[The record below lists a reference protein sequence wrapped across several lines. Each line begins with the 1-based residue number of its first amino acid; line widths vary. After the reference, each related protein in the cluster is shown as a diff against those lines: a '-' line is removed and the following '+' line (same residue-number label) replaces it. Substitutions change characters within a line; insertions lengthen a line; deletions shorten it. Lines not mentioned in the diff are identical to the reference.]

1 MEHYKEKYWAK
12 RAGDYNKTEWVK
24 NGKLIDSYLSML
36 PDQKFETILEVGI
49 GTGAVAEK
57 MVEKLG
63 PLHGIDISSA
73 MISKINNPKI
83 TATVGDAHD
92 LKFESNSIELIY
104 MRNVI
109 HYIDYPKKAF
119 SEIYRC
125 LKPEG
130 YFLFSQVVPPVD
142 SLSEEYDWLVGR
154 NIHYPTH
161 LEIINWMK
169 IFQFINENQFILK
182 SQSIMNWL
190 NNTCNKQKEKDK
202 IINRHIETSGT
213 YKTLV
218 NYSTLN
224 DDIFVDIKHL
234 MILALKIK

>member
-1 MEHYKEKYWAK
+1 MEHYEEKYWAK

-24 NGKLIDSYLSML
+24 NGKFIDSYLSML
-36 PDQKFETILEVGI
+36 PDQAFETILEVGI

-63 PLHGIDISSA
+63 PLSGIDISSE

-109 HYIDYPKKAF
+109 HYIDYPIKAF

-125 LKPEG
+125 LKPGG
-130 YFLFSQVVPPVD
+130 YFLFSQVVPPEN

-161 LEIINWMK
+161 FEIINWMK
-169 IFQFINENQFILK
+169 DFQIINESEFILG

-190 NNTCNKQKEKDK
+190 NNTCNDEREKEE
-202 IINRHIETSGT
+202 IIDRHLKTSKR
-213 YKTLV
+213 YQSLV
-218 NYSTLN
+218 NFSTSNN
-224 DDIFVDIKHL
+224 DILVDIKHF
-234 MILALKIK
+234 MILAVK

>member
-1 MEHYKEKYWAK
+1 MEHYEEKYWAK

-24 NGKLIDSYLSML
+24 NGEFIDSYLSML

-63 PLHGIDISSA
+63 PLSGIDISSE

-109 HYIDYPKKAF
+109 HYIDYPIKAF

-125 LKPEG
+125 LKPGG
-130 YFLFSQVVPPVD
+130 YFLFSQVVPPES

-161 LEIINWMK
+161 FEIINWMK
-169 IFQFINENQFILK
+169 DFQIINESEFILG

-190 NNTCNKQKEKDK
+190 KNTCNDEREKEE
-202 IINRHIETSGT
+202 IIDRHLKTSKR
-213 YKTLV
+213 YQSLV
-218 NYSTLN
+218 NFSTSNN
-224 DDIFVDIKHL
+224 DILVDIKHF
-234 MILALKIK
+234 MILAVK

>member
-1 MEHYKEKYWAK
+1 
-12 RAGDYNKTEWVK
+12 
-24 NGKLIDSYLSML
+24 
-36 PDQKFETILEVGI
+36 
-49 GTGAVAEK
+49 
-57 MVEKLG
+57 
-63 PLHGIDISSA
+63 

-109 HYIDYPKKAF
+109 HYIDYPIKAF

-125 LKPEG
+125 LKPGG
-130 YFLFSQVVPPVD
+130 YFLFSQVVPPEN

-161 LEIINWMK
+161 FEIINWMK
-169 IFQFINENQFILK
+169 DFQIINESEFILG

-190 NNTCNKQKEKDK
+190 NNTCNDEREKEE
-202 IINRHIETSGT
+202 IIDRHLKTSKR
-213 YKTLV
+213 YQSLV
-218 NYSTLN
+218 NFSTSNN
-224 DDIFVDIKHL
+224 DILVDIKHF
-234 MILALKIK
+234 MILAVK

>member
-1 MEHYKEKYWAK
+1 MEHYDEKYWAK
-12 RAGDYNKTEWVK
+12 RAGDYNKTHWVK
-24 NGKLIDSYLSML
+24 NGKFIDSYLSML
-36 PDQKFETILEVGI
+36 PEKQFKTILEVGI

-63 PLHGIDISSA
+63 PLSGIDISSE
-73 MISKINNPKI
+73 MISLINNPKI

-92 LKFESNSIELIY
+92 LKFESNSLELIY

-109 HYIDYPKKAF
+109 HYIDNPIKAY

-125 LKPEG
+125 LRPEG
-130 YFLFSQVVPPVD
+130 YFLFSQVVPPDD

-161 LEIINWMK
+161 FEIINWMK
-169 IFQFINENQFILK
+169 DFQIINESEFILK

-190 NNTCNKQKEKDK
+190 NNTCNEKSKKDK
-202 IINRHIETSGT
+202 IINSHIESSEM
-213 YKTLV
+213 YKKQV
-218 NYSTLN
+218 NYSTFN
-224 DDIFVDIKHL
+224 GDIFVDIKHL
-234 MILALKIK
+234 MILAQKI

>member
-24 NGKLIDSYLSML
+24 NEKFIASYLSML
-36 PDQKFETILEVGI
+36 PDQAFETILEVGI

-63 PLHGIDISSA
+63 PLNGIDISSE

-109 HYIDYPKKAF
+109 HYIDYPIKAF

-125 LKPEG
+125 LKPGG
-130 YFLFSQVVPPVD
+130 YFLFSQVVPPEN

-161 LEIINWMK
+161 FEIINWMK
-169 IFQFINENQFILK
+169 DFQIINESEFILG

-190 NNTCNKQKEKDK
+190 NNTCNDEREKEE
-202 IINRHIETSGT
+202 IIDRHLKTSKR
-213 YKTLV
+213 YQSLV
-218 NYSTLN
+218 NFSTSNN
-224 DDIFVDIKHL
+224 DILVDIKHF
-234 MILALKIK
+234 MILAVK

>member
-1 MEHYKEKYWAK
+1 MEHYEEKYWAK

-24 NGKLIDSYLSML
+24 NGKFIDSYLSML
-36 PDQKFETILEVGI
+36 PDQAFETILEVGI

-63 PLHGIDISSA
+63 PLSGIDISSE

-119 SEIYRC
+119 SEINRC
-125 LKPEG
+125 LKPGG
-130 YFLFSQVVPPVD
+130 YFLFSQVVPPDD
-142 SLSEEYDWLVGR
+142 SLSDEYDWLVGR

-161 LEIINWMK
+161 LEITNWMK
-169 IFQFINENQFILK
+169 DFQIINESEFILG

-190 NNTCNKQKEKDK
+190 NNTCNDEREKEE
-202 IINRHIETSGT
+202 IIDRHLKTSKR
-213 YKTLV
+213 YQSLV
-218 NYSTLN
+218 NFSTSNN
-224 DDIFVDIKHL
+224 DILVDIKHF
-234 MILALKIK
+234 MILAVK